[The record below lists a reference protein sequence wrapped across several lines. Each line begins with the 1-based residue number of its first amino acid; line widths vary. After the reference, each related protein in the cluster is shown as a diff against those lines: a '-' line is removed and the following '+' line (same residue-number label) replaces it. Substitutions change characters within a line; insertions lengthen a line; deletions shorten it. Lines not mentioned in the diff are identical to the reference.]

1 MPYTITGEDE
11 LIRRVPQQPS
21 FFKQNAQGK
30 LVLSSAAF
38 TLKKDEDGL
47 SVDIAALTTLEQA
60 VYTQRTLSGEAVTG
74 ALLLA
79 AVPLSLGCTCVHD
92 PTAASA
98 EQPANE
104 AHALIKGNINKSLAR
119 KLADASRL
127 LPPVGSNE

>member
-21 FFKQNAQGK
+21 FFKQNAQGES
-30 LVLSSAAF
+30 VLSSAAF

-47 SVDIAALTTLEQA
+47 SVDIMALTTLEQA

-79 AVPLSLGCTCVHD
+79 AVPLS
-92 PTAASA
+92 
-98 EQPANE
+98 
-104 AHALIKGNINKSLAR
+104 
-119 KLADASRL
+119 
-127 LPPVGSNE
+127 